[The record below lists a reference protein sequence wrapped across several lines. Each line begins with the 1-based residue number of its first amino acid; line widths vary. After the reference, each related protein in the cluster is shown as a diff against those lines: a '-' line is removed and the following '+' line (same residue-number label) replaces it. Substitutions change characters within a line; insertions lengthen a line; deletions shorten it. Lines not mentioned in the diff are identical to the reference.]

1 MASGDSC
8 LRKSIMESFL
18 IVSDTILALSVVM
31 LLTGSCAWTVKNKN
45 IIAVTAKKREN
56 KNMVNNFVDKLNKVL
71 ILLIKKR
78 IILRHKKPEIIDK
91 TN

>member
-18 IVSDTILALSVVM
+18 IVSYTIFALSFVM
-31 LLTGSCAWTVKNKN
+31 LFIGSCAWALKNKN
-45 IIAVTAKKREN
+45 IIAVKAKNLGN